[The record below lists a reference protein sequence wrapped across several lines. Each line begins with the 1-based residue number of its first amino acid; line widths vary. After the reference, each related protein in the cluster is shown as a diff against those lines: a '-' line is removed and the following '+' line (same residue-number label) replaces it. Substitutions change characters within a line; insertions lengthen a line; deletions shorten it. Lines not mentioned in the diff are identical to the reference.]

1 MESLFWGVGVV
12 CAPLLLGIINR
23 VKALWAGRRGRPM
36 LQTYFDM
43 AKLLRKGTVV
53 SETTSWVFRLGP
65 VCAVVG
71 PAVAMLFVPFA
82 GRPGLWSFPLDFVVL
97 TYVLALPRLGTM
109 LAALDVGSSF
119 EGMGASREA
128 AFGALAE
135 PALLAALLAA
145 AGQGGLRLA
154 DGVAAVD
161 VLHGGGVL
169 LGIAVFLLL
178 LVENARMP
186 VDDPNTH
193 LELTMIHE
201 VMVLDHS
208 GPELAAITYGAALKL
223 WVFAAL
229 LVALVLP
236 LHAVSLPW
244 AVVAHVTGILVVAA
258 AVGVVESLSAR
269 LPMPRVPAFILS
281 GAACGLVVLFAVI
294 WGGRL

>member
-1 MESLFWGVGVV
+1 
-12 CAPLLLGIINR
+12 
-23 VKALWAGRRGRPM
+23 
-36 LQTYFDM
+36 
-43 AKLLRKGTVV
+43 
-53 SETTSWVFRLGP
+53 
-65 VCAVVG
+65 
-71 PAVAMLFVPFA
+71 
-82 GRPGLWSFPLDFVVL
+82 
-97 TYVLALPRLGTM
+97 M

-161 VLHGGGVL
+161 FAHGGGVL

-178 LVENARMP
+178 LVENACMP

-244 AVVAHVTGILVVAA
+244 AVVAHVVGTLVVAA